1 MKKRV
6 IPILLFAVITA
17 ISCKSNSLA
26 LGERSVFAMFY
37 DYDNCPINNVSF
49 ILDGKELGK
58 SDVNGRFVFKIDDSK
73 IHKVEFQREGY
84 ESIED
89 EFKYSDS
96 LVLYYKMGN
105 SDQYLKKAEERLDL
119 NDYNEALKA
128 VDKSLEINRNR
139 DDALYLKAIVL
150 YKLGRNDEAA
160 EILDKMESKEINKKY
175 IEGLLNENKK

>member
-1 MKKRV
+1 MRKR
-6 IPILLFAVITA
+6 IILIMFFTAVFA
-17 ISCKSNSLA
+17 ISCKSTRLS

-37 DYDNCPINNVSF
+37 DYDNCPINNVAF

-73 IHKVEFQREGY
+73 PHKVELKKEGF

-105 SDQYLKKAEERLDL
+105 SDQYLKKAEERFDF
-119 NDYNEALKA
+119 NDYQEALKA
-128 VDKSLEINRNR
+128 IDKALEIKQDR

-150 YKLGRNDEAA
+150 YKLGMYEEAEA
-160 EILDKMESKEINKKY
+160 ILGKMESKEINKKY
-175 IEGLLNENKK
+175 IEGLINENKK